1 MMLFGAGLYL
11 IFLVLILWFV
21 KCARGK
27 SLGDL
32 FEENDHHH
40 HEVLR
45 VIEKYPRGGT
55 WSQHRTW
62 MEEDVND
69 K

>member
-32 FEENDHHH
+32 FEDNDHHH
-40 HEVLR
+40 HQILR
-45 VIEKYPRGGT
+45 MIEKISEGRYLVATPILDGRG
-55 WSQHRTW
+55 S
-62 MEEDVND
+62 
-69 K
+69 